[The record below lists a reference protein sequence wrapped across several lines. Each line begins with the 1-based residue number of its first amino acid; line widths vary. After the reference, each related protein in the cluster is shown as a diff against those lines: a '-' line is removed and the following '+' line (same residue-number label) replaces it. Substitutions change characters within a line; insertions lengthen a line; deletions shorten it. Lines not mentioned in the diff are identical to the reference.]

1 TSRNP
6 SPAGRQPWPPDRPV
20 GEPGAAARGT
30 TRDLTMSNPPTRG
43 ATPDVRQRSVPDEHP
58 VMQATNPRISVLT
71 ARQRRPEPDLPP
83 AHNYP
88 VPTKRPTLGGPNPPA
103 LLTHRHSIS
112 VSSDRNAC
120 PCAAATAWAVVPL
133 TTL

>member
-1 TSRNP
+1 
-6 SPAGRQPWPPDRPV
+6 
-20 GEPGAAARGT
+20 
-30 TRDLTMSNPPTRG
+30 
-43 ATPDVRQRSVPDEHP
+43 
-58 VMQATNPRISVLT
+58 MQATNPRISVST
-71 ARQRRPEPDLPP
+71 VRRRRPEPDLPP

-133 TTL
+133 TTLTVARTINVAGGSPRGHLATAISIAAD